1 MPVKGKAENKMLQ
14 KKKKNQGFTLVEL
27 IVVIVIILILAAVAV
42 PSITRYVQK
51 SKIAKCANQ
60 RHELATQFQ
69 IMGTDVP
76 ELALCT
82 LEGEVENILK
92 KDVLNYMVENGYCSR
107 DITVCPVYN
116 EKYELEI
123 SVENGQQH
131 VEFVCQ
137 CVDSIKGYVFLC
149 SKYYDE
155 IVNNGNKWPGREKV
169 IEMVMEKKGGFQK
182 VSSSIKNKTAFAS
195 VKDDFYWKPYY
206 LTKDK
211 MMLFATPDNTSSNS
225 GWKAELLYIDGEVYQ
240 STVIE
245 NGKPKSAGIA
255 DIYRVYDSASKNDP
269 KYSSLEN
276 YLREAGF
283 EKVS

>member
-76 ELALCT
+76 ELAVCT
-82 LEGEVENILK
+82 LEKDAEMILG
-92 KDVLNYMVENGYCSR
+92 KDVLDYMVEKGYCSQ

-116 EKYELEI
+116 EKYELDI

-131 VEFVCQ
+131 VEFICQ
-137 CVDSIKGYVFLC
+137 CVDSVKGYVSTC
-149 SKYYDE
+149 SKYYNE
-155 IVNNGNKWPGREKV
+155 LTHNGKDYIIRDKLIEKV
-169 IEMVMEKKGGFQK
+169 MEEKGGFMK
-182 VSSSIKNKTAFAS
+182 VSGVIKNKTSFAS
-195 VKDDFYWKPYY
+195 NKEELYWKPYF
-206 LTKDK
+206 LSKDK
-211 MMLFATPDNTSSNS
+211 MILFATADNTASNS
-225 GWKAELLYIDGEVYQ
+225 QWKANLLYIDGEVYQ
-240 STVIE
+240 STAIDK
-245 NGKPKSAGIA
+245 GKAAPTVIA
-255 DIYRVYDSASKNDP
+255 DIYNVNKKDEPQYASM
-269 KYSSLEN
+269 EA
-276 YLREAGF
+276 YLKAKGF

>member
-76 ELALCT
+76 ELAVCT
-82 LEGEVENILK
+82 LEKDAEMILG
-92 KDVLNYMVENGYCSR
+92 KDVLDYMVEKGYCSQ

-116 EKYELEI
+116 EKYELDI

-131 VEFVCQ
+131 VEFIC
-137 CVDSIKGYVFLC
+137 K
-149 SKYYDE
+149 
-155 IVNNGNKWPGREKV
+155 
-169 IEMVMEKKGGFQK
+169 
-182 VSSSIKNKTAFAS
+182 
-195 VKDDFYWKPYY
+195 
-206 LTKDK
+206 
-211 MMLFATPDNTSSNS
+211 
-225 GWKAELLYIDGEVYQ
+225 
-240 STVIE
+240 
-245 NGKPKSAGIA
+245 
-255 DIYRVYDSASKNDP
+255 
-269 KYSSLEN
+269 
-276 YLREAGF
+276 
-283 EKVS
+283 

>member
-92 KDVLNYMVENGYCSR
+92 KMFW
-107 DITVCPVYN
+107 I
-116 EKYELEI
+116 I
-123 SVENGQQH
+123 
-131 VEFVCQ
+131 
-137 CVDSIKGYVFLC
+137 
-149 SKYYDE
+149 
-155 IVNNGNKWPGREKV
+155 
-169 IEMVMEKKGGFQK
+169 
-182 VSSSIKNKTAFAS
+182 
-195 VKDDFYWKPYY
+195 
-206 LTKDK
+206 
-211 MMLFATPDNTSSNS
+211 
-225 GWKAELLYIDGEVYQ
+225 
-240 STVIE
+240 
-245 NGKPKSAGIA
+245 
-255 DIYRVYDSASKNDP
+255 
-269 KYSSLEN
+269 
-276 YLREAGF
+276 
-283 EKVS
+283 